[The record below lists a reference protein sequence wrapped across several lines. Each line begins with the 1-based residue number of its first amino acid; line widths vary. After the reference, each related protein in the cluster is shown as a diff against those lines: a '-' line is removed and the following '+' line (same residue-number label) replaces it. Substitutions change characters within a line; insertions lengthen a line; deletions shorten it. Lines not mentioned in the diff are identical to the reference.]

1 MNIKIGITDDHTLF
15 RKSLRFLINSF
26 DNMEV
31 VLEAKN
37 GNELLQKLKAS
48 TIDVLLLD
56 LQMSEMDGF
65 STCLKLNELYPN
77 IKVMVLTHLDEQ
89 ETIRRV
95 LNLNIQGYFTKS
107 TDPQELKNA
116 IMKLSNN
123 GFYFEKKLTSII
135 QFLIDNP
142 VLDEKADE
150 YKPFTKR
157 EMQVLKLT
165 IKELNGLE
173 IADKLCISPKTVEK
187 HKGNLMNK
195 TDSKNFIG
203 VIIYALIHNL
213 ISLKDI

>member
-26 DNMEV
+26 DKMEV

-37 GNELLQKLKAS
+37 GNELLQKLKAG

-56 LQMSEMDGF
+56 LQMPEMDGF
-65 STCLKLNELYPN
+65 NTCLKLNELYPN
-77 IKVMVLTHLDEQ
+77 IKVLVLTHLDEQ

-116 IMKLSNN
+116 ILKLSNN

-142 VLDEKADE
+142 YFDEKTNE

-213 ISLKDI
+213 ISFKDI

>member
-26 DNMEV
+26 DKMEV

-56 LQMSEMDGF
+56 LQMPEMDGF

-77 IKVMVLTHLDEQ
+77 IKVLILTHLDEQ

-95 LNLNIQGYFTKS
+95 LNLSIQGYFTKN

-116 IMKLSNN
+116 ILKLSNN

-142 VLDEKADE
+142 DFDEKAKE